1 MSYHIASLN
10 QVTLIGRLVDAP
22 KFGKTPKG
30 VDYATLVVA
39 TNQGYKDAQGQWQQ
53 KATFIP
59 CAYFGQ
65 NDFLTKLGKGDL
77 VNVNGFI
84 SVSEKGEGENRQVM
98 FSVRIEQMVL
108 LAHPQRAAQKEAQPE
123 HVEAQQAKAAPT
135 RAGKKAAK
143 ATVKKGQE
151 SNLPFDDE
159 PRDLP

>member
-22 KFGKTPKG
+22 KFGSTPKG
-30 VDYATLVVA
+30 VAYATLVVA

-98 FSVRIEQMVL
+98 FSVRIEQLVL
-108 LAHPQRAAQKEAQPE
+108 LAHPQRAVQTSAQPEQTEAQP
-123 HVEAQQAKAAPT
+123 AKAVPS
-135 RAGKKAAK
+135 RAVKRTTK

-151 SNLPFDDE
+151 SNLPFDDD